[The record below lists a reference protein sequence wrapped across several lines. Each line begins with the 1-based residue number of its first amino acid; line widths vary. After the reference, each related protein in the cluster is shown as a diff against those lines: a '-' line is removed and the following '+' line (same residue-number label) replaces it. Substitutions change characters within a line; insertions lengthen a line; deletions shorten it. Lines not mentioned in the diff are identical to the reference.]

1 MLIQTV
7 LFVSLLLCLCRADFG
22 GGNFGG
28 GGGTAKKKDNNL
40 VPTCE
45 PTTSQPSGWKAPSV
59 PAELLAIPIVDL
71 TAVPSPLAGAATSD
85 GGALGPGSKNGP
97 SLLAS
102 RYQEQKHNAI
112 PGSAN
117 VNEELESES
126 VTAMTSVAYI
136 FVTFVSM
143 MFILGGLML
152 WRQRDRGGGAYALV
166 SSSMDSHDMGT
177 GGGGRP
183 FSLR

>member
-1 MLIQTV
+1 MLFQFV
-7 LFVSLLLCLCRADFG
+7 LFASLLLSLCRADFG
-22 GGNFGG
+22 GGTFGGG
-28 GGGTAKKKDNNL
+28 GGGTAKTRDNAE
-40 VPTCE
+40 PSCE

-59 PAELLAIPIVDL
+59 PAELLAIPLVDL

-85 GGALGPGSKNGP
+85 GGTGSKNGP
-97 SLLAS
+97 NQLAS

-143 MFILGGLML
+143 IFILGGLML